1 MNVRTIAMIGAMVAI
16 AIIAVVA
23 ITTSQIPSWLSIVLF
38 VAVVAQLVYSRQQTI
53 KIGALVLEALRAR
66 GPMTVSQ
73 IAQAIARSDDRVA
86 IIAALA
92 RLRTTGAVTREELVA
107 GTATPD
113 ARDSHRYTAAS

>member
-1 MNVRTIAMIGAMVAI
+1 MIGAMVAI

-23 ITTSQIPSWLSIVLF
+23 ITTSQIPSWLSVALF
-38 VAVVAQLVYSRQQTI
+38 VAVVAQLVYSRQQSI
-53 KIGALVLEALRAR
+53 KVGALALEALRAK

-73 IAQAIARSDDRVA
+73 LGQALARPDDRVA

-92 RLRTTGAVTREELVA
+92 RLRTRGAVTREELAA

-113 ARDSHRYTAAS
+113 ARDSHRYTAAA